1 MRAIPEF
8 SGITP
13 DQFQN
18 EIYPKAL
25 PAVLRGFVAHWPSV
39 ALAMQSTD
47 HIVSYLKGLDCG
59 RSVELLEASA
69 QIKGR
74 FFYSDDFT
82 GTNFSRTP
90 YSLGAGIDRIA
101 AAGDAACNIQS
112 SLIDDVMPQFASQN
126 SVTFL
131 SPSIRPRIWI
141 GNKVTVQTHFDLS
154 QNIACVVAGRRK
166 FTLYPPEQV
175 RNLYMGPIE
184 RSLAGTPVSLV
195 QPDDVDYKKY
205 PRFKLAEEAAL
216 STELGPGDAIFI
228 PYFWWHHVRSLGAFN
243 VLVNYW
249 WNEYDVYGSP
259 MDAFLHLIL
268 TVKSLPPSMK
278 APWKEMLDEFVF
290 GDSEEA
296 VSHIPQQVR
305 GGLGHPTPQDRS
317 SLWHVLARNIVGF
330 ANRTRS

>member
-8 SGITP
+8 SGITA

-18 EIYPKAL
+18 EIYPKAK

-39 ALAMQSTD
+39 TYAMQSTD
-47 HIVSYLKGLDCG
+47 QIVSYLKSLDCG
-59 RSVELLEASA
+59 HSVELLEASA
-69 QIKGR
+69 EVKGR

-82 GTNFSRTP
+82 GTNFSRAP
-90 YSLGAGIDRIA
+90 CSLGAGLDRIA
-101 AAGDAACNIQS
+101 AAGDGACNIQS
-112 SLIDDVMPQFASQN
+112 SLIDEVMPQFASEN
-126 SVTFL
+126 SVAFL

-141 GNKVTVQTHFDLS
+141 GNRVTVQTHFDLS

-166 FTLYPPEQV
+166 FTMYPPEQV

-195 QPDDVDYKKY
+195 QPDDVDYQKH

-216 STELGPGDAIFI
+216 TTELGPGDAIFI

-290 GDSEEA
+290 GDGDEA
-296 VSHIPQQVR
+296 VSHIPQHVR
-305 GGLGHPTPQDRS
+305 GGLGHPTPQERAG
-317 SLWHVLARNIVGF
+317 LWHVLARNIVGF